1 MAQIAK
7 QGMLLL
13 MSEKCYENY
22 FIDFNFLD
30 GNVYLIYLI

>member
-1 MAQIAK
+1 MAQMAK

-22 FIDFNFLD
+22 FTDFNFLD
-30 GNVYLIYLI
+30 GKVYLI